1 MRLLPDT
8 LSGRLILVLLTSL
21 GLFHVGSIYLYEASV
36 GTATLAAHDDQ
47 LAERMVSIR
56 RSVSEQPP
64 TQREDMA
71 HGLSTAA
78 LSIHWSDH
86 SLTTDTSAN
95 QPDLLVFRKKLLA
108 ALPGELTES
117 QTRLGYADMMGM
129 GAHHQHGMYQLQVA
143 LQLGDASWINF
154 DITEAP
160 VASAHDHG
168 TIISTTI
175 MALGIVLVSLLVVRL
190 FSSPLQR
197 LAAAAT
203 RLGQNIHA
211 PPLPETGPRELRQ
224 AAKAFNTMQAELQR
238 MMAERSLALAAI
250 SHDLRTPLTRIRL
263 RAEFIQDEELRERT
277 ERDVLEMQ
285 GLIDSALSYLRDE
298 SDLSAPDTLDLAALL
313 NELAD
318 EFRETGATIL
328 THLLEHAT
336 YLGRRQGLLRAFS
349 NLIGNAIKYGK
360 QAEITLEATP
370 SSYQI
375 TIEDQGPGIPPDEQA
390 KVLEPFYR
398 IDKSRSDGI
407 GGSGLGLSV
416 ANSVISK
423 HGGTLVL
430 SNRPE
435 GGLRAVIMLPRH
447 T

>member
-1 MRLLPDT
+1 MHWLPDT
-8 LSGRLILVLLTSL
+8 LSGRLILVLLASL
-21 GLFHVGSIYLYEASV
+21 GLFHVGSIYFYEIGM
-36 GTATLAAHDDQ
+36 GTATLAAHDEQ
-47 LAERMVSIR
+47 LAERLVSIR
-56 RSVSEQPP
+56 RSVSDKPP
-64 TQREDMA
+64 AQREDMA
-71 HGLSTAA
+71 HGLSTAT

-86 SLTTDTSAN
+86 SLAIAAAAN
-95 QPDLLVFRKKLLA
+95 QPDLLAFRKKLLA
-108 ALPGELTES
+108 ALPGALTES

-129 GAHHQHGMYQLQVA
+129 GEHHQHSMRPLQVS
-143 LQLGDASWINF
+143 LQLEDASWINF
-154 DITEAP
+154 DIAGAP
-160 VASAHDHG
+160 AASAHDHG
-168 TIISTTI
+168 TIVSTTI

-313 NELAD
+313 DELAD
-318 EFRETGATIL
+318 GFQETGAIIL
-328 THLLEHAT
+328 THLPERAP
-336 YLGRRQGLLRAFS
+336 YLGRRQGLHRAFS

-360 QAEITLEATP
+360 QAEITLEAI
-370 SSYQI
+370 SSGYRL

-423 HGGTLVL
+423 HGGTLEL

-435 GGLRAVIMLPRH
+435 GGLKVVITL
-447 T
+447 